1 MSDNS
6 FPLRERTTL
15 IFGPFSS
22 LIQVLMQ
29 KLTDLGSD
37 CVLLS
42 GQAMQAKKYCDSL
55 SESRTLQPKRGRA
68 FTIELK
74 CETDAQIVDSVRAC
88 AQLFNAIDL
97 FVDCKTLDLEVLRSL
112 DSKVL
117 GSQRMNELF
126 RQYFVQSYLISE
138 QVIPFFKTR
147 RRGRLVF
154 LNRRDLPFWR
164 ANPDLQMVASIR
176 QALQRQTQ
184 SMADEL
190 SAFQI
195 TVNSIELN
203 VHEEDLRLID
213 PARPIKDHLEDL
225 QKTSSETRLTDDD
238 KLSSLIAMLLSPAGG
253 LLNRQVFQT

>member
-22 LIQVLMQ
+22 FVQVLMQ

-37 CVLLS
+37 CILLS
-42 GQAMQAKKYCDSL
+42 QQASHAKKYCDSL
-55 SESRTLQPKRGRA
+55 SDARTLQAKRGRA
-68 FTIELK
+68 FTIEFK
-74 CETDAQIVDSVRAC
+74 GATDSEVVDSVRSC

-97 FVDCKTLDLEVLRSL
+97 FVDCKTLDLDALKAL
-112 DSKVL
+112 DSQIN
-117 GSQRMNELF
+117 GSARMAEIF
-126 RQYFVQSYLISE
+126 RQYFAHSQLITE

-147 RRGRLVF
+147 RRGRLVY

-164 ANPDLQMVASIR
+164 LQADALLVSSVR
-176 QALQRQTQ
+176 QALQRYTH
-184 SMADEL
+184 SLADEL
-190 SAFQI
+190 ASFQI

-203 VHEEDLRLID
+203 VHEDDLRALD
-213 PARPIKDHLEDL
+213 PGRAIKEHFEEVHRA
-225 QKTSSETRLTDDD
+225 SSDTRLLDDE
-238 KLSSLIAMLLSPAGG
+238 KLSSLVAMLLSPAGG